1 MPIFYYEAVDNQGNL
16 LRGRMNAL
24 SEREVTERL
33 ASQQQRVVFIQREES
48 RLRTRREFFRLKQ
61 VSLRDVLTFTRQLS
75 TLVRAG
81 VPIIRSLDS
90 LIAQT
95 TNPYMRQIIEEI
107 RKDVTEGISLA
118 DALSK
123 HPRVFSPLYISMVR
137 VAETTG
143 NMGEVLSK
151 IAEFLENEETIKGRI
166 KSALWYPAMVLS
178 LAIVVLIILFFVV
191 LPTFKGI
198 FSEMG
203 EQLPLITRLALS
215 LTDWLLHWWF
225 IIPIGIF
232 GVFLF
237 LDVYRR
243 LPQGRYQLD
252 LLKLKAPLFG
262 PLVSKMAISRFA
274 RTLSTLLSAGVPLLL
289 SLDIVRDV
297 VANAVYASAIA
308 ITREQVREG
317 SKLSALL
324 ANFSI
329 FPPLLIQMI
338 DTGEETG
345 NLPGMA
351 EEVARFYD
359 EEVDRSIKALLSL
372 LEPLLII
379 LLAGIVGFVAFSIYL
394 PLFKMVTV
402 IH

>member
-1 MPIFYYEAVDNQGNL
+1 
-16 LRGRMNAL
+16 MNAP
-24 SEREVTERL
+24 SEREVMERL
-33 ASQQQRVVFIQREES
+33 ASQQQRVILIQREELK
-48 RLRTRREFFRLKQ
+48 LRPRKEFLRLKK
-61 VSLRDVLTFTRQLS
+61 VRLSDLLTFTRQLS

-81 VPIIRSLDS
+81 VPILRSLDS

-95 TNPYMRQIIEEI
+95 TNPYLRQIIEEI
-107 RKDVTEGISLA
+107 RRDVTGGISLA

-137 VAETTG
+137 VAEAAG

-151 IAEFLENEETIKGRI
+151 IAEFLEHEATIKGRI

-203 EQLPLITRLALS
+203 EQLPLVTRLAMGF
-215 LTDWLLHWWF
+215 TDWLLHWWF
-225 IIPIGIF
+225 IIPLGLF
-232 GVFLF
+232 GVLLF
-237 LDVYRR
+237 LYVYRR

-252 LLKLKAPLFG
+252 LLKLKVPLLG
-262 PLVSKMAISRFA
+262 PLASKMAISRFA
-274 RTLSTLLSAGVPLLL
+274 RTLSTLLSAGVPLLR
-289 SLDIVRDV
+289 SLDIVKDV
-297 VANAVYASAIA
+297 VGNAVYASVIT
-308 ITREQVREG
+308 ITREQVRDG
-317 SKLSALL
+317 SKLSAPL
-324 ANFSI
+324 ASSSI
-329 FPPLLIQMI
+329 LPPLVIQMI

-345 NLPGMA
+345 NLPEMT

-379 LLAGIVGFVAFSIYL
+379 FLAGIVGFVAFSIYL